1 MLKPDR
7 MHLKPQQQLTETDIK
22 QGMQILIVDGLAA
35 EAMITLTGGAF
46 LVAMAL
52 LMGANNLQIGLISAL
67 PTLTN
72 VFQLVS
78 IWLVRRTNN
87 RRLVTVVCSLL
98 ARIPLLLTGA
108 IPLLFPDLGNI
119 RFLIVFLFFF
129 YFFGSVAGPSWNAWV
144 KDLVPEHVMG
154 SYFAK
159 RSAYTQ
165 GLNVVLSLL
174 AAFGVDYIRRHFP
187 TYELTT
193 YYCMFVLAG
202 IAGIVGALIL
212 ARAEEPQSQM
222 DKANIFKLLKRPLQD
237 PNFLR
242 LLLFNAA
249 WAFAVG
255 IAMPFFTVFMM
266 KSMHL
271 SLSYITVLLM
281 VSQLTGVFT
290 FRMWGIFADR
300 YSNKSIIAISGPLYV
315 ACLVA
320 WCFVGIYSTQYINI
334 LLLVLIH
341 IFTGIANAGVNL
353 SLNNIG
359 LKLAPTKDAVVYLS
373 AKNIIT
379 AVFSALAPLLGGY
392 LADFFELR
400 HVQIDATFTGPYK
413 QKVFHLLYLHEWNF
427 LFLLSA
433 VLSIFS
439 LELLPWIAEKGE
451 VGRNVVTRIMRSA
464 IRNNL
469 KDYFLIGN
477 LIAWH
482 EHFRGFLLRRKSS

>member
-1 MLKPDR
+1 

-98 ARIPLLLTGA
+98 ARIPLLLTGV

-165 GLNVVLSLL
+165 GLNVILSLL
-174 AAFGVDYIRRHFP
+174 AAFGVDYIRRHYP
-187 TYELTT
+187 AYELTT

-222 DKANIFKLLKRPLQD
+222 DKANIFKLLMRPLQD

-242 LLLFNAA
+242 LLLFNSA

-320 WCFVGIYSTQYINI
+320 WCFVGIYSMQYINI

-359 LKLAPTKDAVVYLS
+359 LKLAPTRDAVVYLS

-433 VLSIFS
+433 VLSILS

-451 VGRNVVTRIMRSA
+451 VGRNVVARIMRSA